1 MAPQTR
7 VRAGKTAKVLGEI
20 DEMKVTVEVD
30 CTPEEARQF
39 MGLPD
44 VQPMQAAVMAEMEK
58 RVLNE
63 MDRFSPEAL
72 LKSWMTLTPYS
83 PEQMQAA
90 FMKMFQPG
98 STTSKPKAK

>member
-1 MAPQTR
+1 
-7 VRAGKTAKVLGEI
+7 
-20 DEMKVTVEVD
+20 MKVTVEVD

-58 RVLNE
+58 RVLDE

-72 LKSWMTLTPYS
+72 LKSWMSLIPQS
-83 PEQMQAA
+83 PEQMQGA
-90 FMKMFQPG
+90 FMKMFQQG
-98 STTSKPKAK
+98 SPTSKSRAK

>member
-1 MAPQTR
+1 
-7 VRAGKTAKVLGEI
+7 
-20 DEMKVTVEVD
+20 MKVTVEVD
-30 CTPEEARQF
+30 CTPEEARKF

-44 VQPMQAAVMAEMEK
+44 VQSMQAAVMAEMEK

-72 LKSWMTLTPYS
+72 LKNWMTLIPQG

-90 FMKMFQPG
+90 FMKMFQQG
-98 STTSKPKAK
+98 SATTKPHTK